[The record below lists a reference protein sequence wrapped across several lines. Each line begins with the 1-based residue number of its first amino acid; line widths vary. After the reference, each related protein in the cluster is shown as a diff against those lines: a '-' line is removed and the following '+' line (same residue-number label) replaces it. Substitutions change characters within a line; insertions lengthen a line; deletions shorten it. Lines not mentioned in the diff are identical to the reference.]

1 MHTYDPIDRFV
12 AAAVAW
18 PDRRALEVGSEKLTY
33 TELDRRSDHLAA
45 QLVEQGLSGRRVA
58 FSARRDSS
66 WAYTVFL
73 GLFKA
78 GCTAVPLLPE
88 GPLKRWRS
96 MLEGAEVDSILAHP
110 SPDALE
116 VELQQAGREFNW
128 IRMSATKDTRPFQ
141 RKPISPDAEAY
152 VMFTSGS
159 TGGPKAVP

>member
-1 MHTYDPIDRFV
+1 M
-12 AAAVAW
+12 
-18 PDRRALEVGSEKLTY
+18 RAGI
-33 TELDRRSDHLAA
+33 HLW
-45 QLVEQGLSGRRVA
+45 G
-58 FSARRDSS
+58 
-66 WAYTVFL
+66 YTVFL

-141 RKPISPDAEAY
+141 RKPIAPDAEAY

-159 TGGPKAVP
+159 TGGRRAWQRCHAGTCRPTSRISCPCWIWDPPIGALSTSPWPST